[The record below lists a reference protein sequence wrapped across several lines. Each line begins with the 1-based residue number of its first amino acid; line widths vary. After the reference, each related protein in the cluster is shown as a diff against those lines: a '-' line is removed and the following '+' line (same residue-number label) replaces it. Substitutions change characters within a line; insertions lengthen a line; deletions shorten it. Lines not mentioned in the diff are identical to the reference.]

1 MQQEYLLMRSDY
13 MNESVK
19 KALESLKKNGMNPS
33 YFDDSDSAVN
43 YLIGNI
49 SSEATVGIGGSMTVK
64 SLGIPEKLIERG
76 NKVYFHWLESTPSA
90 MDEAR
95 EKASRADVYLSSTN
109 ALTEEGKLVNID
121 GLGNRV
127 ASMIYGPKKVYIL
140 CGINKITKNLDEA
153 LQRIKDNTYKNAR
166 RLKLE
171 TPCAYTEKCTDCRSP
186 QRMCSVTTII
196 ERRPYKTDFEVIII
210 GQELGY

>member
-1 MQQEYLLMRSDY
+1 
-13 MNESVK
+13 
-19 KALESLKKNGMNPS
+19 
-33 YFDDSDSAVN
+33 
-43 YLIGNI
+43 
-49 SSEATVGIGGSMTVK
+49 
-64 SLGIPEKLIERG
+64 
-76 NKVYFHWLESTPSA
+76 

-171 TPCAYTEKCTDCRSP
+171 TPCAYTEKCTDCSSP

>member
-1 MQQEYLLMRSDY
+1 

-19 KALESLKKNGMNPS
+19 KTIESLEKNGMKAS

-43 YLIGNI
+43 YLIKNI
-49 SSEATVGIGGSMTVK
+49 KNEATVGIGGSITVK

-76 NKVYFHWLESTPSA
+76 NKVYFHWLESTPEG
-90 MDEAR
+90 MDKAR
-95 EKASRADVYLSSTN
+95 ENASKADVYLSSTN
-109 ALTEEGKLVNID
+109 ALTERGQLVNID
-121 GLGNRV
+121 GTGNRV
-127 ASMIYGPKKVYIL
+127 SSMIFGPKKVYIL
-140 CGINKITKNLDEA
+140 CGVNKITKDLDSA

-171 TPCAYTEKCTDCRSP
+171 TPCAITEKCSDCRSP
-186 QRMCSVTTII
+186 QRMCNITTII
-196 ERRPYKTDFEVIII
+196 ERRPSKTDFEVIII

>member
-1 MQQEYLLMRSDY
+1 MRSDN
-13 MNESVK
+13 MNESLIK
-19 KALESLKKNGMNPS
+19 TLESLKKNGMNPS

-49 SSEATVGIGGSMTVK
+49 SDDATVGIGGSMTVK

-140 CGINKITKNLDEA
+140 CGINKITKNLNEA

-171 TPCAYTEKCTDCRSP
+171 TPCAYTEKCTDCSSP